1 MSNNEV
7 GTYEDRAEEALLNI
21 TPMKAVMHES
31 DVMFSALWPVIKDS
45 IFAEKVKEIQARLQE
60 YAK

>member
-7 GTYEDRAEEALLNI
+7 GNWEDLSMEAMEAI
-21 TPMKAVMHES
+21 TPMKAVMHEA